1 MKREETIHTIID
13 RLREMSTETIMFH
26 QAVADELG
34 LNITDHKC
42 LDLIHRF
49 GAMPAG
55 RLAELTSLTTGAVTG
70 MIDRLEKVGYVR
82 RTNDPKDRRK
92 TIVEPISNKR
102 LERKIEMI
110 FMPLHERM
118 HKFLSSSYRL
128 EYTFGASTIVRL
140 EYTFGASTI
149 VNHIED
155 MAHQRRKYSSALH
168 YPNC

>member
-1 MKREETIHTIID
+1 MKREETIHNIID
-13 RLREMSTETIMFH
+13 KFRKMSTETIMFH

-34 LNITDHKC
+34 LPITDHKC

-70 MIDRLEKVGYVR
+70 MIDRLEKAGYVR

-92 TIVEPISNKR
+92 TIIEPIRNKK

-110 FMPLHERM
+110 FMPIHERM
-118 HKFLSSSYRL
+118 HKFLSSYSDSELAFLRNAMMEFIKQTHEESKRL
-128 EYTFGASTIVRL
+128 RSL
-140 EYTFGASTI
+140 
-149 VNHIED
+149 
-155 MAHQRRKYSSALH
+155 
-168 YPNC
+168 